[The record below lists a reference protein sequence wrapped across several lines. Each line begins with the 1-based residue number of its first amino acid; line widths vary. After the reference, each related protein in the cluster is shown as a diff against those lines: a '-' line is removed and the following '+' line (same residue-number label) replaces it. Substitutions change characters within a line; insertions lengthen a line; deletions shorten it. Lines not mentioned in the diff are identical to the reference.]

1 MRLRRAGEMIKGEN
15 QKEEMAKTLIMIS
28 DEEVEGF
35 GPVLSTG
42 PCPVWDGWRLWWSL
56 KGC

>member
-1 MRLRRAGEMIKGEN
+1 
-15 QKEEMAKTLIMIS
+15 MAKTLIMIS